1 MATAVLKSEQKSQID
16 KLWETFW
23 SNGISNPLTV
33 IEQISYLFFIKELDE
48 KHTREERKAN
58 RLNRQIEN
66 PVFDETPKQQ
76 NMRWSKF
83 KNFAPSE
90 MFKIVQEDVFPFIK
104 NMGGENFAKY
114 MKDAV
119 FMIPSPALLATTV
132 DMIDKLEMQD
142 LDTKG
147 DLYEY
152 LLSKIAQAGV
162 NGQFRTPRH
171 IGKMMVELADIQ
183 PNDIVCDPSCGT
195 AGFLICAIMYLK
207 EKYPEMFM
215 DTAKLQHFNNDM
227 FYGFDFD
234 YSMLRRASMNM
245 MSHGHQNPNI
255 EYQDSLSED
264 ASNLKEFC
272 TCVIANPPF
281 KGSLNKDT
289 IAKNLTSVVTTTK
302 TELLFLALMIRIL
315 KTGGRA
321 CVIVPDGVL
330 FGTSNAHTTIR
341 KKLIDEQKLVAIIS
355 MPSGVFKPYAGV
367 STAVLIFT
375 KTNSGS
381 TDKVWFYDMLHDGF
395 TLNDNRTPIEENDI
409 PDIIAS
415 YKNRHNEDNTDRKAK
430 HFFVDADEIR
440 QNGYDLSIN
449 KYKEVE
455 YEEVVYDSPKNILSD
470 IKALEDEVQQGLKE
484 LEGMI

>member
-1 MATAVLKSEQKSQID
+1 MATILEQKSQID

-33 IEQISYLFFIKELDE
+33 IEQISYLFFIKELDDKQILAE
-48 KHTREERKAN
+48 KKAL
-58 RLNRQIEN
+58 RTGKPIEN
-66 PVFDETPKQQ
+66 PIFDETPKQQ

-83 KNFAPSE
+83 KDFAPNE
-90 MFKIVQEDVFPFIK
+90 MYKIVQEDVFPFIK

-119 FMIPSPALLATTV
+119 FMIPSPALLASAV
-132 DMIDKLEMQD
+132 DMISKLEMQD

-152 LLSKIAQAGV
+152 LLSKIAQAGI

-171 IGKMMVELADIQ
+171 IGKMMVELADIK
-183 PNDIVCDPSCGT
+183 PDDIVCDPSCGT

-207 EKYPEMFM
+207 DKYPDMFM
-215 DTAKLQHFNNDM
+215 NEQLKKHFNNEM

-234 YSMLRRASMNM
+234 FSMLRIASMNM
-245 MSHGHQNPNI
+245 MSHGLQNPHI

-264 ASNLKEFC
+264 ASNLKDFC

-281 KGSLNKDT
+281 KGSVNEDT
-289 IAKNLTSVVTTTK
+289 IAKNIISEVNTKK
-302 TELLFLALMIRIL
+302 TELLFLALMIRLL

-330 FGTSNAHTTIR
+330 FGTSNAHLSIR
-341 KKLIDEQKLVAIIS
+341 KKLIDEQQLQAVIS

-375 KTNSGS
+375 KTNSGG
-381 TDKVWFYDMLHDGF
+381 TDKVWFYDMQNDGF

-409 PDIIAS
+409 PDIIKN
-415 YKNRHNEDNTDRKAK
+415 YKNRFNEDNTDKKAK
-430 HFFVDADEIR
+430 HFFVDVDEIR
-440 QNGYDLSIN
+440 KNNYDLSIN

-455 YEEVVYDSPKNILSD
+455 YEQIQYDSPKTILAE
-470 IKALEDEVQQGLKE
+470 IQTLETEVQQGLVE
-484 LEGMI
+484 LEAML

>member
-1 MATAVLKSEQKSQID
+1 MATILEQKSQID

-33 IEQISYLFFIKELDE
+33 IEQISYLFFIKELDDKQILAE
-48 KHTREERKAN
+48 KKAL
-58 RLNRQIEN
+58 RTGKPIEN
-66 PVFDETPKQQ
+66 PIFDETPKQQ

-83 KNFAPSE
+83 KDFAPNE
-90 MFKIVQEDVFPFIK
+90 MYKIVQEDVFPFIK

-119 FMIPSPALLATTV
+119 FMIPSPALLASAV
-132 DMIDKLEMQD
+132 DMISKLEMQD

-152 LLSKIAQAGV
+152 LLSKIAQAGI

-171 IGKMMVELADIQ
+171 IGKMMVELSDIK
-183 PNDIVCDPSCGT
+183 PDDIVCDPSCGT

-207 EKYPEMFM
+207 DKYPDMFM
-215 DTAKLQHFNNDM
+215 NEQLKKHFNNEM

-234 YSMLRRASMNM
+234 FSMLRIASMNM
-245 MSHGHQNPNI
+245 MSHGLQNPHI

-264 ASNLKEFC
+264 ASNLKDFC

-281 KGSLNKDT
+281 KGSVNEDT
-289 IAKNLTSVVTTTK
+289 IAKNIISEVNTKK
-302 TELLFLALMIRIL
+302 TELLFLALMIRLL

-330 FGTSNAHTTIR
+330 FGTSNAHLSIR
-341 KKLIDEQKLVAIIS
+341 KKLIDEQQLQAVIS

-375 KTNSGS
+375 KTNSGG
-381 TDKVWFYDMLHDGF
+381 TDKVWFYDMQNDGF
-395 TLNDNRTPIEENDI
+395 TLNDNRTPIEDNDI
-409 PDIIAS
+409 PDIIKT
-415 YKNRHNEDNTDRKAK
+415 YKNRFNEDNTDKKAK
-430 HFFVDADEIR
+430 HFFVDVDEIR
-440 QNGYDLSIN
+440 KNNYDLSIN

-455 YEEVVYDSPKNILSD
+455 YEQVQYDSPKTILAE
-470 IKALEDEVQQGLKE
+470 IQTLETEVQQGLVE
-484 LEGMI
+484 LEAML

>member
-1 MATAVLKSEQKSQID
+1 MATILEQKSQID

-23 SNGISNPLTV
+23 SNGIADPMTV
-33 IEQISYLFFIKELDE
+33 IMQISYLLFIKELDE
-48 KHTREERKAN
+48 KHTLEERKAT
-58 RLNRQIEN
+58 RLGRPIEN
-66 PVFDETPKQQ
+66 PIFDSTPRQQ

-83 KNFAPSE
+83 KDFAPSE
-90 MFKIVQEDVFPFIK
+90 MFKVVQEDVFPFIK

-119 FMIPSPALLATTV
+119 FMIPSASLLATAV

-152 LLSKIAQAGV
+152 LLSKIAQAGI

-183 PNDIVCDPSCGT
+183 PNDIVCDPACGT

-207 EKYPEMFM
+207 EKHAGMFM
-215 DTAKLQHFNNDM
+215 DAQKLKHVNENM
-227 FYGFDFD
+227 LYGCDFD
-234 YSMLRRASMNM
+234 YSMLRIGSMNM
-245 MSHGHQNPNI
+245 MTHGHQNPNI
-255 EYQDSLSED
+255 NYQDSLSED
-264 ASNLKEFC
+264 AAELKDFC

-289 IAKNLTSVVTTTK
+289 IAKNLASEVSTTK

-330 FGTSNAHTTIR
+330 FGTSKAHKDIR
-341 KKLIDEQKLVAIIS
+341 KKLIDEQKLEAVIS

-375 KTNSGS
+375 KTNSGGC
-381 TDKVWFYDMLHDGF
+381 DKVWFYDMQNDGF

-415 YKNRHNEDNTDRKAK
+415 FKSRFEEDNSDKKAK

-440 QNGYDLSIN
+440 KNDYDLSIN
-449 KYKEVE
+449 KYKEIE
-455 YEEVVYDSPKNILSD
+455 YEEIQYEAPSKILAD
-470 IKALEDEVQQGLKE
+470 IQQLEAEIQEGLKE
-484 LEGMI
+484 LEGLI

>member
-1 MATAVLKSEQKSQID
+1 MATILEQKAQID

-48 KHTREERKAN
+48 KHTLEERKAL
-58 RLNRQIEN
+58 RLNRAIQN
-66 PVFDETPKQQ
+66 PVFDETEKQQ
-76 NMRWSKF
+76 KMRWSKF
-83 KNFAPSE
+83 KYFAPSE
-90 MFKIVQEDVFPFIK
+90 MFEVVQKDVFPFIK
-104 NMGGENFAKY
+104 TMGGENFAKY
-114 MKDAV
+114 MKDAIL
-119 FMIPSPALLATTV
+119 MIQSPALLASAV

-207 EKYPEMFM
+207 EHYRDMFY
-215 DTAKLQHFNNDM
+215 DTQKLEHFNNTM
-227 FYGFDFD
+227 FYGYDFDF
-234 YSMLRRASMNM
+234 SMLRIASMNM
-245 MSHGHQNPNI
+245 MTHGHQNPNI
-255 EYQDSLSED
+255 DYQDSLSED
-264 ASNLKEFC
+264 AAELKDKF

-289 IAKNLTSVVTTTK
+289 IAKNLTSDVSTTK
-302 TELLFLALMIRIL
+302 TELLFLALMVRIL
-315 KTGGRA
+315 KAGGRA

-330 FGTSNAHTTIR
+330 FGTSNAHKDVR
-341 KKLIDEQKLVAIIS
+341 KLLIDKQKLEAVIS

-375 KTNSGS
+375 KTNMGG
-381 TDKVWFYDMLHDGF
+381 TDKVWFYDMQNDGF

-409 PDIIAS
+409 PDIIKS
-415 YKNRHNEDNTDRKAK
+415 YQNRYNEDNTDKKAK
-430 HFFVDADEIR
+430 HFFVDVDEIR
-440 QNGYDLSIN
+440 NNGYDLSIN

-455 YEEVVYDSPKNILSD
+455 YEEIQYEEPSKILAD
-470 IKALEDEVQQGLKE
+470 IKQLESEIQTSLDE
-484 LEGMI
+484 LEEMI

>member
-1 MATAVLKSEQKSQID
+1 MATILEQKSQID

-58 RLNRQIEN
+58 RLNRPIEN

-83 KNFAPSE
+83 KDFAPSE
-90 MFKIVQEDVFPFIK
+90 MYKIVQEDVFPFIK

-119 FMIPSPALLATTV
+119 FMIPSPALLATAV

-234 YSMLRRASMNM
+234 YSMLRIASMNM

-255 EYQDSLSED
+255 GYQDSLSED

-289 IAKNLTSVVTTTK
+289 IAKNLASEVSTTK

-341 KKLIDEQKLVAIIS
+341 KKLIDNQKLEAVIS

-367 STAVLIFT
+367 STAILIFT
-375 KTNSGS
+375 KTNSGG
-381 TDKVWFYDMLHDGF
+381 TDKVWFYDMQNDGF

-430 HFFVDADEIR
+430 HFFVEADEIR

-455 YEEVVYDSPKNILSD
+455 YEEVQYDAPSKILAD
-470 IKALEDEVQQGLKE
+470 IKALESEVQTSLNE

>member
-1 MATAVLKSEQKSQID
+1 MATILEQKSQID

-48 KHTREERKAN
+48 KYTREERKAN
-58 RLNRQIEN
+58 RLNRPIEN

-83 KNFAPSE
+83 KDFAPSE
-90 MFKIVQEDVFPFIK
+90 MYKVVQEDVFPFIK

-119 FMIPSPALLATTV
+119 FMIPSPALLATAV

-215 DTAKLQHFNNDM
+215 NTTKLQHFNNDM

-234 YSMLRRASMNM
+234 YSMLRIASMNM

-255 EYQDSLSED
+255 DYQDSLSED
-264 ASNLKEFC
+264 ASGLKEFC

-289 IAKNLTSVVTTTK
+289 IAKNLASEVSTTK
-302 TELLFLALMIRIL
+302 TKLLFLALMIRIL

-330 FGTSNAHTTIR
+330 FGTSNAHTSIR
-341 KKLIDEQKLVAIIS
+341 KKLIDNQKLEAVIS

-367 STAVLIFT
+367 STAILIFT
-375 KTNSGS
+375 KTNSGG
-381 TDKVWFYDMLHDGF
+381 TDKVWFYDMQNDGF

-430 HFFVDADEIR
+430 HFFVEADEIR

-455 YEEVVYDSPKNILSD
+455 LEEVQYEAPSKILAD
-470 IKALEDEVQQGLKE
+470 IKTLEDEVQQGLKE

>member
-1 MATAVLKSEQKSQID
+1 MATILEQKAQID

-58 RLNRQIEN
+58 RLNRPIEN

-83 KNFAPSE
+83 KDFAPSE
-90 MFKIVQEDVFPFIK
+90 MYKVVQEDVFPFIK

-119 FMIPSPALLATTV
+119 FMIPSPALLATAV

-234 YSMLRRASMNM
+234 YSMLRIASMNM

-264 ASNLKEFC
+264 ASGLKEFC

-289 IAKNLTSVVTTTK
+289 IAKNLASEVSTTK

-330 FGTSNAHTTIR
+330 FGTSNAHKSIR
-341 KKLIDEQKLVAIIS
+341 KKLIDNQKLEAVIS

-367 STAVLIFT
+367 STAILIFT
-375 KTNSGS
+375 KTNSGG
-381 TDKVWFYDMLHDGF
+381 TDKVWFYDMQNDGF

-409 PDIIAS
+409 PDIIKS
-415 YKNRHNEDNTDRKAK
+415 FKNRHNEDNTDRKAK
-430 HFFVDADEIR
+430 HFFVEADEIR

-455 YEEVVYDSPKNILSD
+455 YEEVQYEAPSKILAD
-470 IKALEDEVQQGLKE
+470 IKALESEVQTSLNE
-484 LEGMI
+484 LEGML

>member
-1 MATAVLKSEQKSQID
+1 MATILEQKSQID

-58 RLNRQIEN
+58 RLNRPIEN

-83 KNFAPSE
+83 KDFAPSE
-90 MFKIVQEDVFPFIK
+90 MYKVVQEDVFPFIK

-119 FMIPSPALLATTV
+119 FMIPSPALLATAV

-215 DTAKLQHFNNDM
+215 DTSKLQHFNNDM

-234 YSMLRRASMNM
+234 YSMLRIASMNM

-255 EYQDSLSED
+255 DYQDSLSED
-264 ASNLKEFC
+264 ASGLKEFC

-289 IAKNLTSVVTTTK
+289 IAKNLASEVSTTK

-341 KKLIDEQKLVAIIS
+341 QKLIDNQKLEAVIS

-367 STAVLIFT
+367 STAILIFT
-375 KTNSGS
+375 KTNSGG
-381 TDKVWFYDMLHDGF
+381 TDKVWFYDMQNDGF

-415 YKNRHNEDNTDRKAK
+415 FKNRHNEDNTDRKAK
-430 HFFVDADEIR
+430 HFFVDADDIR

-455 YEEVVYDSPKNILSD
+455 YEEVQYEAPSKILAD
-470 IKALEDEVQQGLKE
+470 IKALESEVQTSLEE
-484 LEGMI
+484 LEGML

>member
-1 MATAVLKSEQKSQID
+1 MATILEQKSQID

-58 RLNRQIEN
+58 RLNRPIEN

-83 KNFAPSE
+83 KDFAPSE
-90 MFKIVQEDVFPFIK
+90 IYKVVQEDVFPFIK

-119 FMIPSPALLATTV
+119 FMIPSPALLATAV

-215 DTAKLQHFNNDM
+215 NTAKLQHFNNDM

-234 YSMLRRASMNM
+234 YSMLRIASMNM

-255 EYQDSLSED
+255 DYQDSLSED
-264 ASNLKEFC
+264 ASGLKEFC

-289 IAKNLTSVVTTTK
+289 IAKNLASEVSTTK

-341 KKLIDEQKLVAIIS
+341 QKLIDNQKLEAVIS

-367 STAVLIFT
+367 STAILIFT
-375 KTNSGS
+375 KTNSGG
-381 TDKVWFYDMLHDGF
+381 TDKVWFYDMQNDGF

-415 YKNRHNEDNTDRKAK
+415 FKNRHNEDNTDRKAK
-430 HFFVDADEIR
+430 HFFVDADDIR

-455 YEEVVYDSPKNILSD
+455 YEEVQYEAPSKILAD
-470 IKALEDEVQQGLKE
+470 IKALESEVQTSLEE
-484 LEGMI
+484 LEGML

>member
-1 MATAVLKSEQKSQID
+1 MATILEQKAQID

-58 RLNRQIEN
+58 RLNRPIEN

-83 KNFAPSE
+83 KDFAPSE
-90 MFKIVQEDVFPFIK
+90 MYKVVQEDVFPFIK

-119 FMIPSPALLATTV
+119 FMIPSPALLATAV

-215 DTAKLQHFNNDM
+215 NTAKLQHFNNDM

-234 YSMLRRASMNM
+234 YSMLRIASMNM

-255 EYQDSLSED
+255 DYQDSLSED
-264 ASNLKEFC
+264 ASGLKEFC

-289 IAKNLTSVVTTTK
+289 IAKNLASEVSTTK

-341 KKLIDEQKLVAIIS
+341 QKLIDNQKLEAVIS

-367 STAVLIFT
+367 STAILIFT
-375 KTNSGS
+375 KTNSGG
-381 TDKVWFYDMLHDGF
+381 TDKVWFYDMQNDGF

-415 YKNRHNEDNTDRKAK
+415 FKNRHNEDNTDRKAK
-430 HFFVDADEIR
+430 HFFVDADDIR

-455 YEEVVYDSPKNILSD
+455 YEEVQYEVPSKILAD
-470 IKALEDEVQQGLKE
+470 IKTLESEVQTSLEE
-484 LEGMI
+484 LEGML

>member
-1 MATAVLKSEQKSQID
+1 MATILEQKSQID

-58 RLNRQIEN
+58 RLNRPIEN

-83 KNFAPSE
+83 KDFAPSE
-90 MFKIVQEDVFPFIK
+90 MYKVVQEDIFPFIK

-119 FMIPSPALLATTV
+119 FMIPSPALLATAI

-234 YSMLRRASMNM
+234 YSMLRIASMNM

-255 EYQDSLSED
+255 GYQDSLSED

-289 IAKNLTSVVTTTK
+289 IAKNLASEVSTTK

-341 KKLIDEQKLVAIIS
+341 QKLIDNQKLEAVIS

-367 STAVLIFT
+367 STAILIFT
-375 KTNSGS
+375 KTNSGG
-381 TDKVWFYDMLHDGF
+381 TDKVWFYDMQNDGF

-415 YKNRHNEDNTDRKAK
+415 YKNRHNEDNADRKAK

-440 QNGYDLSIN
+440 NNGYDLSIN

-455 YEEVVYDSPKNILSD
+455 YEEIQYEAPSKILAD
-470 IKALEDEVQQGLKE
+470 IKQLEAEIQTSLDE
-484 LEGMI
+484 LEEMI

>member
-1 MATAVLKSEQKSQID
+1 MATILEQKAQID

-58 RLNRQIEN
+58 RLNRPIEN

-83 KNFAPSE
+83 KDFAPSE
-90 MFKIVQEDVFPFIK
+90 MYKVVQEDIFPFIK

-119 FMIPSPALLATTV
+119 FMIPSPALLATAV

-234 YSMLRRASMNM
+234 YSMLRIASMNM

-255 EYQDSLSED
+255 DYQDSLSED
-264 ASNLKEFC
+264 ASGLKEFC

-289 IAKNLTSVVTTTK
+289 IAKNLASEVSTTK

-341 KKLIDEQKLVAIIS
+341 KKLIDNQKLEAVIS

-367 STAVLIFT
+367 STAILIFT
-375 KTNSGS
+375 KTNSGG
-381 TDKVWFYDMLHDGF
+381 TDKVWFYDMQNDGF

-430 HFFVDADEIR
+430 HFFVDVDEIKA
-440 QNGYDLSIN
+440 NGYDLSIN
-449 KYKEVE
+449 KYKVIE
-455 YEEVVYDSPKNILSD
+455 YEEIQYEEPSKILAD
-470 IKALEDEVQQGLKE
+470 IKQLEAEVQTSLDE
-484 LEGMI
+484 LEEMI

>member
-1 MATAVLKSEQKSQID
+1 MATILEQKAQID

-58 RLNRQIEN
+58 RLNRPIEN

-83 KNFAPSE
+83 KDFAPSE
-90 MFKIVQEDVFPFIK
+90 MYKVVQEDVFPFIK

-119 FMIPSPALLATTV
+119 FMIPSPALLATAV

-142 LDTKG
+142 WDTKG

-215 DTAKLQHFNNDM
+215 NTAKLQHFNNDM

-234 YSMLRRASMNM
+234 YSMLRIASMNM

-255 EYQDSLSED
+255 DYQDSLSED
-264 ASNLKEFC
+264 ASGLKEFC

-289 IAKNLTSVVTTTK
+289 IAKNLASEVSTTK

-330 FGTSNAHTTIR
+330 FGTSNAHTSIR
-341 KKLIDEQKLVAIIS
+341 KKLIDNQKLEAVIS

-367 STAVLIFT
+367 STAILIFT
-375 KTNSGS
+375 KTNSGG
-381 TDKVWFYDMLHDGF
+381 TDKVWFYDMQNDGF
-395 TLNDNRTPIEENDI
+395 TLNDNRTPIEANDI

-430 HFFVDADEIR
+430 HFFVEADEIR

-455 YEEVVYDSPKNILSD
+455 YEEVQYEAPSKIFAD
-470 IKALEDEVQQGLKE
+470 IKTLEDEFQQGLKE

>member
-1 MATAVLKSEQKSQID
+1 MATILEQKSQID

-58 RLNRQIEN
+58 RLNRPIEK

-83 KNFAPSE
+83 KDFAPSE
-90 MFKIVQEDVFPFIK
+90 MYKVVQEDVFPFIK

-119 FMIPSPALLATTV
+119 FMIPSPALLATAV

-234 YSMLRRASMNM
+234 YSMLRIASMNM

-255 EYQDSLSED
+255 DYQDSLSED
-264 ASNLKEFC
+264 ASGLKEFC

-289 IAKNLTSVVTTTK
+289 IAKNLASEVSTTK

-330 FGTSNAHTTIR
+330 FGTSNAHTSIR
-341 KKLIDEQKLVAIIS
+341 KKLIDNQKLEAVIS

-367 STAVLIFT
+367 STAILIFT
-375 KTNSGS
+375 KTNSGG
-381 TDKVWFYDMLHDGF
+381 TDKVWFYDMQNDGF

-430 HFFVDADEIR
+430 HFFVEADEIR

-455 YEEVVYDSPKNILSD
+455 LEEVQYEAPSKILAD
-470 IKALEDEVQQGLKE
+470 IKTLEDEVQQGLKE

>member
-1 MATAVLKSEQKSQID
+1 MATILEQKSQID

-33 IEQISYLFFIKELDE
+33 IEQISYMFFIKELDE
-48 KHTREERKAN
+48 QHTREEKKAN
-58 RLNRQIEN
+58 RLNRPIAN

-83 KNFAPSE
+83 KHFAPSE

-119 FMIPSPALLATTV
+119 FMIPSPALLATAV

-183 PNDIVCDPSCGT
+183 PNDIICDPSCGT
-195 AGFLICAIMYLK
+195 AGFLICAILYLK

-234 YSMLRRASMNM
+234 YSMLRIASMNM

-255 EYQDSLSED
+255 NYQDSLSED
-264 ASNLKEFC
+264 ASDLKEFC

-281 KGSLNKDT
+281 KGSVNEES
-289 IAKNLTSVVTTTK
+289 IAKNIISEVNTKK

-330 FGTSNAHTTIR
+330 FGTSNAHTAIR
-341 KKLIDEQKLVAIIS
+341 KKLIDKQKLEAVIS

-375 KTNSGS
+375 KTNSGG
-381 TDKVWFYDMLHDGF
+381 TDKVWFYDMQNDGF

-430 HFFVDADEIR
+430 HFFVEADEIR
-440 QNGYDLSIN
+440 KNGYDLSIN

-455 YEEVVYDSPKNILSD
+455 YEEVHYEDPKTIIAD
-470 IKALEDEVQQGLKE
+470 IQRLETEIQQGLKE
-484 LEGMI
+484 LAGML

>member
-1 MATAVLKSEQKSQID
+1 MATILEQKAQID

-58 RLNRQIEN
+58 RLSRPIEN
-66 PVFDETPKQQ
+66 LVFDKTPKQQ

-83 KNFAPSE
+83 KDFAPSE
-90 MFKIVQEDVFPFIK
+90 MYRVVQEDVFPFIK

-119 FMIPSPALLATTV
+119 FMIPSPALLATAV

-183 PNDIVCDPSCGT
+183 PSDIVCDPSCGT

-234 YSMLRRASMNM
+234 YSMRRIASMNM

-255 EYQDSLSED
+255 DYQDSLSED
-264 ASNLKEFC
+264 ASGLKEFC

-289 IAKNLTSVVTTTK
+289 IAKNLASEVSTTK

-341 KKLIDEQKLVAIIS
+341 KKLIDNQKLEAVIS

-367 STAVLIFT
+367 STAILIFT
-375 KTNSGS
+375 KTNSGG

-430 HFFVDADEIR
+430 HFFVEADEIR

-455 YEEVVYDSPKNILSD
+455 YEEVQYEAPSKILSD
-470 IKALEDEVQQGLKE
+470 IKTLEDEVQQGLKE

>member
-1 MATAVLKSEQKSQID
+1 MATILEQKSQID

-33 IEQISYLFFIKELDE
+33 IEQISYLFFIIELDE

-58 RLNRQIEN
+58 RLNRPIEN
-66 PVFDETPKQQ
+66 PVFDQTPKQQ

-83 KNFAPSE
+83 KDFAPSE
-90 MFKIVQEDVFPFIK
+90 MFSIVQEDVFPFIK
-104 NMGGENFAKY
+104 KMGGENFAKY

-119 FMIPSPALLATTV
+119 FMIPSPALLATAV
-132 DMIDKLEMQD
+132 DMVDKLETQD

-183 PNDIVCDPSCGT
+183 PDDIICDPSCGT

-207 EKYPEMFM
+207 EKYPQMFM

-234 YSMLRRASMNM
+234 YSMLRIASMNM

-264 ASNLKEFC
+264 ASKLKEFC

-289 IAKNLTSVVTTTK
+289 IAKNLVSEVSTTK

-330 FGTSNAHTTIR
+330 FGTSKAHTTIR
-341 KKLIDEQKLVAIIS
+341 KKLIDDQKLEAVIS

-367 STAVLIFT
+367 STAILIFT
-375 KTNSGS
+375 KTNSGG
-381 TDKVWFYDMLHDGF
+381 TDKVWFYDMQNDGF

-409 PDIIAS
+409 PDIIKS
-415 YKNRHNEDNTDRKAK
+415 YKNRFNDDNTDKKAK
-430 HFFVDADEIR
+430 YFFVDVDEIR
-440 QNGYDLSIN
+440 KNNYDLSIN

-455 YEEVVYDSPKNILSD
+455 YEQVQYDSPKTILAQ
-470 IKALEDEVQQGLKE
+470 IKTLETEVQQGLAE
-484 LEGMI
+484 LEAML

>member
-1 MATAVLKSEQKSQID
+1 MATILEQKSQID

-58 RLNRQIEN
+58 RLNRPIEN

-83 KNFAPSE
+83 KDFAPSE
-90 MFKIVQEDVFPFIK
+90 MYKVVQEDVFPFIK

-119 FMIPSPALLATTV
+119 FMIPSPALLATAV

-215 DTAKLQHFNNDM
+215 NTAKLQHFNNDM

-234 YSMLRRASMNM
+234 YSMLRIASMNM

-255 EYQDSLSED
+255 DYQDSLSED
-264 ASNLKEFC
+264 ASGLKEFC

-289 IAKNLTSVVTTTK
+289 IAKNLASEVSTTK

-341 KKLIDEQKLVAIIS
+341 KKLIDNQKLEAVIS

-367 STAVLIFT
+367 STAILIFT
-375 KTNSGS
+375 KTNSGG
-381 TDKVWFYDMLHDGF
+381 TDKVWFYDMQNDGF

-409 PDIIAS
+409 PDIIKS
-415 YKNRHNEDNTDRKAK
+415 FKNRYNEDNTDKKAK
-430 HFFVDADEIR
+430 HFFVDIDEIR
-440 QNGYDLSIN
+440 NNGYDLSIN
-449 KYKEVE
+449 KYKEIE
-455 YEEVVYDSPKNILSD
+455 YEEVQYEAPSKILAD
-470 IKALEDEVQQGLKE
+470 IKALESEVQTSLEE
-484 LEGMI
+484 LEGML

>member
-1 MATAVLKSEQKSQID
+1 MATILEQKSQID

-58 RLNRQIEN
+58 RLNRPIEN

-83 KNFAPSE
+83 KDFAPSE
-90 MFKIVQEDVFPFIK
+90 MYKVVQEDVFPFIK

-119 FMIPSPALLATTV
+119 FMIPSPALLATAV

-234 YSMLRRASMNM
+234 YSMLRIASMNM

-255 EYQDSLSED
+255 DYQDSLSED

-289 IAKNLTSVVTTTK
+289 IAKNLASEVSTTK

-341 KKLIDEQKLVAIIS
+341 KKLIDNQKLEAVIS

-367 STAVLIFT
+367 STAILIFT
-375 KTNSGS
+375 KTNSGG
-381 TDKVWFYDMLHDGF
+381 TDKVWFYDMQNDGF

-430 HFFVDADEIR
+430 HFFVDADDIR

-455 YEEVVYDSPKNILSD
+455 YEEVQYEAPSKILAD
-470 IKALEDEVQQGLKE
+470 IKALESEVQTSLEE

>member
-1 MATAVLKSEQKSQID
+1 MATILEQKSQID

-33 IEQISYLFFIKELDE
+33 IEQISYLFFIKELDDKQILAE
-48 KHTREERKAN
+48 KKAS
-58 RLNRQIEN
+58 RTGKPIEN
-66 PVFDETPKQQ
+66 PIFDETPKQQ

-83 KNFAPSE
+83 KDFAPNE
-90 MFKIVQEDVFPFIK
+90 MYKIVQEDVFPFIK

-119 FMIPSPALLATTV
+119 FMIPSPALLASAV
-132 DMIDKLEMQD
+132 DMISKLEMQD

-152 LLSKIAQAGV
+152 LLSKIAQAGI

-171 IGKMMVELADIQ
+171 IGKMMVELADIK
-183 PNDIVCDPSCGT
+183 PDDIVCDPSCGT

-207 EKYPEMFM
+207 DKYPDMFM
-215 DTAKLQHFNNDM
+215 NEQLKKHFNNEM

-234 YSMLRRASMNM
+234 FSMLRIASMNM
-245 MSHGHQNPNI
+245 MSHGLQNPHI

-264 ASNLKEFC
+264 ASNLKDFC

-281 KGSLNKDT
+281 KGSVNEDT
-289 IAKNLTSVVTTTK
+289 IAKNIISEVNTKK
-302 TELLFLALMIRIL
+302 TELLFLALMIRLL

-330 FGTSNAHTTIR
+330 FGTSNAHLSIR
-341 KKLIDEQKLVAIIS
+341 KKLIDEQQLQAVIS

-375 KTNSGS
+375 KTNSGG
-381 TDKVWFYDMLHDGF
+381 TDKVWFYDMQNDGF
-395 TLNDNRTPIEENDI
+395 TLNDNRTPIEDNDI
-409 PDIIAS
+409 PDIIKT
-415 YKNRHNEDNTDRKAK
+415 YKNRFNEDNTDKKAK
-430 HFFVDADEIR
+430 HFFVDVDKIR
-440 QNGYDLSIN
+440 KNNYDLSIN

-455 YEEVVYDSPKNILSD
+455 YEQVQYDSPKTILSE
-470 IKALEDEVQQGLKE
+470 IQTLETEVQQGLKE
-484 LEGMI
+484 IERLI

>member
-1 MATAVLKSEQKSQID
+1 MATILEQKSQID
-16 KLWETFW
+16 KLWESFW

-58 RLNRQIEN
+58 RLNRPIEN

-83 KNFAPSE
+83 KDFAPSE
-90 MFKIVQEDVFPFIK
+90 MYKVVQEDVFPFIK

-119 FMIPSPALLATTV
+119 FMIPSPALLATAV

-234 YSMLRRASMNM
+234 YSMLRIASMNM

-255 EYQDSLSED
+255 DYQDSLSED
-264 ASNLKEFC
+264 ASGLKEFC

-289 IAKNLTSVVTTTK
+289 IAKNLASEVSTTK

-341 KKLIDEQKLVAIIS
+341 QKLIDNQKLEAVIS

-367 STAVLIFT
+367 STAILIFT
-375 KTNSGS
+375 KTNSGG
-381 TDKVWFYDMLHDGF
+381 TDKVWFYDMQNDGF

-415 YKNRHNEDNTDRKAK
+415 FKNRHNEDNTDRKAK
-430 HFFVDADEIR
+430 HFFVDADDIR

-455 YEEVVYDSPKNILSD
+455 YEEVQYEAPSKILAD
-470 IKALEDEVQQGLKE
+470 IKALESEVQTSLEE
-484 LEGMI
+484 LEGML

>member
-1 MATAVLKSEQKSQID
+1 MATILEQKAQID

-58 RLNRQIEN
+58 RLNRPIEN

-76 NMRWSKF
+76 NIRWSKF
-83 KNFAPSE
+83 KDFAPSE
-90 MFKIVQEDVFPFIK
+90 MYKVVQEDVFPFIK

-119 FMIPSPALLATTV
+119 FMIPSPALLATAV

-171 IGKMMVELADIQ
+171 IGKMMVELSDIQ

-234 YSMLRRASMNM
+234 YSMLRIASMNM

-289 IAKNLTSVVTTTK
+289 IAKNLASEVSTTK

-341 KKLIDEQKLVAIIS
+341 KKLIDNQKLEAVIS

-367 STAVLIFT
+367 STAILIFT
-375 KTNSGS
+375 KTNSGG
-381 TDKVWFYDMLHDGF
+381 TDKVWFYDMQNDGF

-415 YKNRHNEDNTDRKAK
+415 FKNRHNEDNTDRKAK
-430 HFFVDADEIR
+430 HFFVDADDIR

-455 YEEVVYDSPKNILSD
+455 YEEVQYEAPSKILAD
-470 IKALEDEVQQGLKE
+470 IKALESEVQTSLEE
-484 LEGMI
+484 LEGML

>member
-1 MATAVLKSEQKSQID
+1 MATILEQKSQID

-58 RLNRQIEN
+58 RLNRPIEN

-83 KNFAPSE
+83 KDFAPSE
-90 MFKIVQEDVFPFIK
+90 MYKVVQEDVFPFIK

-119 FMIPSPALLATTV
+119 FMIPSPALLATAV

-171 IGKMMVELADIQ
+171 IGKMMVELTDIQ

-215 DTAKLQHFNNDM
+215 NTAKLQHFNNDM

-234 YSMLRRASMNM
+234 YSMLRIASMNM

-255 EYQDSLSED
+255 DYQDSLSED
-264 ASNLKEFC
+264 ASGLKEFC

-289 IAKNLTSVVTTTK
+289 IAKNLASEVSTTK

-330 FGTSNAHTTIR
+330 FGTSNSHTTIR
-341 KKLIDEQKLVAIIS
+341 KKLIDNQKLEAVIS

-367 STAVLIFT
+367 STAILIFT
-375 KTNSGS
+375 KTNSGG

-440 QNGYDLSIN
+440 NNGYDLSIN

-455 YEEVVYDSPKNILSD
+455 YEEVQYEAPSKILAD
-470 IKALEDEVQQGLKE
+470 IKALESEVQTSLNE
-484 LEGMI
+484 LEGML

>member
-1 MATAVLKSEQKSQID
+1 MATILEQKSQID

-33 IEQISYLFFIKELDE
+33 IEQISYLFFIKELDDKQILAE
-48 KHTREERKAN
+48 KKAL
-58 RLNRQIEN
+58 RTGKPIEN
-66 PVFDETPKQQ
+66 PIFDETPKQQ

-83 KNFAPSE
+83 KDFAPNE
-90 MFKIVQEDVFPFIK
+90 MYKIVQEDVFPFIK

-119 FMIPSPALLATTV
+119 FMIPSPALLASAV
-132 DMIDKLEMQD
+132 DMISKLEMQD

-152 LLSKIAQAGV
+152 LLSKIAQAGI

-171 IGKMMVELADIQ
+171 IGKMMVELADIK
-183 PNDIVCDPSCGT
+183 PDDIVCDPSCGT

-207 EKYPEMFM
+207 DKYPDMFM
-215 DTAKLQHFNNDM
+215 NEQLKKHFNNEM

-234 YSMLRRASMNM
+234 FSMLRIASMNM
-245 MSHGHQNPNI
+245 MSHGLQNPHI

-264 ASNLKEFC
+264 ASNLKDFC

-281 KGSLNKDT
+281 KGSVNEDT
-289 IAKNLTSVVTTTK
+289 IAKNIISEVNTKK
-302 TELLFLALMIRIL
+302 TELLFLALMIRLL

-330 FGTSNAHTTIR
+330 FGTSNAHLSIR
-341 KKLIDEQKLVAIIS
+341 KKLIDEQQLQAVIS

-375 KTNSGS
+375 KTNSGG
-381 TDKVWFYDMLHDGF
+381 TDKVWFYDMQNDGF
-395 TLNDNRTPIEENDI
+395 TLNDNRTPIEDNDI
-409 PDIIAS
+409 PDIIKT
-415 YKNRHNEDNTDRKAK
+415 YKNRFNEDNTDKKAK
-430 HFFVDADEIR
+430 HFFVDVDKIR
-440 QNGYDLSIN
+440 KNNYDLSIN

-455 YEEVVYDSPKNILSD
+455 YEQVQYDSPKTILSE
-470 IKALEDEVQQGLKE
+470 IQTLETEVQQGLKE
-484 LEGMI
+484 IERLI

>member
-1 MATAVLKSEQKSQID
+1 MATILEQKSQID

-58 RLNRQIEN
+58 RLNRPIEN

-83 KNFAPSE
+83 KDFAPSE
-90 MFKIVQEDVFPFIK
+90 MYKIVQEDIFPFIK

-119 FMIPSPALLATTV
+119 FMIPSPALLATAV

-234 YSMLRRASMNM
+234 YSMLRIASMNM

-255 EYQDSLSED
+255 DYQDSLSED
-264 ASNLKEFC
+264 ASGLKEFC

-289 IAKNLTSVVTTTK
+289 IAKNLASEVSTTK

-341 KKLIDEQKLVAIIS
+341 QKLIDNQKLEAVIS

-367 STAVLIFT
+367 STAILIFT
-375 KTNSGS
+375 KTNSGG
-381 TDKVWFYDMLHDGF
+381 TDKVWFYDMQNDGF

-430 HFFVDADEIR
+430 HFFVEADDIR

-455 YEEVVYDSPKNILSD
+455 YEEVQYEAPQKILAD
-470 IKALEDEVQQGLKE
+470 IKALESEVQTSLEE

>member
-1 MATAVLKSEQKSQID
+1 MATILEQKSQID

-58 RLNRQIEN
+58 RLNRPIEN
-66 PVFDETPKQQ
+66 PVFDQTPKQQ

-83 KNFAPSE
+83 KDFAPSE
-90 MFKIVQEDVFPFIK
+90 MFSIVQEDVFPFIK
-104 NMGGENFAKY
+104 KMGGENFAKY

-119 FMIPSPALLATTV
+119 FMIPSPALLATAV
-132 DMIDKLEMQD
+132 DMIDKLETQD

-183 PNDIVCDPSCGT
+183 PDDIICDPSCGT

-207 EKYPEMFM
+207 EKYPQMFM

-234 YSMLRRASMNM
+234 YSMLRIASMNM

-264 ASNLKEFC
+264 ASKLKEFC

-289 IAKNLTSVVTTTK
+289 IAKNLVSEVSTTK

-330 FGTSNAHTTIR
+330 FGTSKAHTTIR
-341 KKLIDEQKLVAIIS
+341 KKLIDEQQLQAVIS

-367 STAVLIFT
+367 STAILIFT
-375 KTNSGS
+375 KTNSGG
-381 TDKVWFYDMLHDGF
+381 TDKVWFYDMQNDGF

-409 PDIIAS
+409 PDIIKT
-415 YKNRHNEDNTDRKAK
+415 YKNRFNEDNTDKKSK
-430 HFFVDADEIR
+430 HFFVDVDEIR
-440 QNGYDLSIN
+440 KNNYDLSIN

-455 YEEVVYDSPKNILSD
+455 YEQVQYDSPKTILAE
-470 IKALEDEVQQGLKE
+470 IQTLETEVQQGLAE
-484 LEGMI
+484 LEAML

>member
-1 MATAVLKSEQKSQID
+1 MATILEQKSQID

-33 IEQISYLFFIKELDE
+33 IEQISYLFFIKELDDKQILAE
-48 KHTREERKAN
+48 KKAS
-58 RLNRQIEN
+58 RTGKPIEN
-66 PVFDETPKQQ
+66 PIFDETPKQQ

-83 KNFAPSE
+83 KDFAPNE
-90 MFKIVQEDVFPFIK
+90 MYKIVQEDVFPFIK

-119 FMIPSPALLATTV
+119 FMIPSPALLASAV
-132 DMIDKLEMQD
+132 DMISKLEMQD

-171 IGKMMVELADIQ
+171 IGKMMVELADIK
-183 PNDIVCDPSCGT
+183 PDDIVCDPSCGT

-207 EKYPEMFM
+207 DKYPDMFM
-215 DTAKLQHFNNDM
+215 NEQLKKHFNNEM

-234 YSMLRRASMNM
+234 FSMLRIASMNM
-245 MSHGHQNPNI
+245 MSHGLQNPHI

-264 ASNLKEFC
+264 ASNVKDFC

-281 KGSLNKDT
+281 KGSVNEDT
-289 IAKNLTSVVTTTK
+289 IAKNIISEVNTKK
-302 TELLFLALMIRIL
+302 TELLFLALMIRLL

-330 FGTSNAHTTIR
+330 FGTSNAHLAIR
-341 KKLIDEQKLVAIIS
+341 KKLIDEQQLQAVIS

-375 KTNSGS
+375 KTNSGG
-381 TDKVWFYDMLHDGF
+381 TDKVWFYDMQNDGF
-395 TLNDNRTPIEENDI
+395 TLNDNRTPIEDNDI
-409 PDIIAS
+409 PDIIKT
-415 YKNRHNEDNTDRKAK
+415 YKNRFNEDNTDKKDK
-430 HFFVDADEIR
+430 HFFVDVDEIR
-440 QNGYDLSIN
+440 KNNYDLSIN

-455 YEEVVYDSPKNILSD
+455 YEQVQYDSPKTILAE
-470 IKALEDEVQQGLKE
+470 IQTLETEVQQGLAE
-484 LEGMI
+484 LEAML

>member
-1 MATAVLKSEQKSQID
+1 MATILEQKSQID

-58 RLNRQIEN
+58 RLNRPIEN

-83 KNFAPSE
+83 KDFAPSE
-90 MFKIVQEDVFPFIK
+90 MYKVVQEDVFPFIK

-119 FMIPSPALLATTV
+119 FMIPSPALLATAV

-215 DTAKLQHFNNDM
+215 NTAKLQHFNNDM

-234 YSMLRRASMNM
+234 YSMLRIASMNM

-255 EYQDSLSED
+255 DYQDSLSED
-264 ASNLKEFC
+264 ASGLKEFC

-289 IAKNLTSVVTTTK
+289 IAKNLASEVSTTK

-341 KKLIDEQKLVAIIS
+341 QKLIDNQKLEAVIS

-367 STAVLIFT
+367 STAILIFT
-375 KTNSGS
+375 KTNSGG
-381 TDKVWFYDMLHDGF
+381 TDKVWFYDMQNDGF

-415 YKNRHNEDNTDRKAK
+415 FKNRHNEDNTDRKAK
-430 HFFVDADEIR
+430 HFFVDADDIR

-455 YEEVVYDSPKNILSD
+455 YEEVQYEVPSKILAD
-470 IKALEDEVQQGLKE
+470 IKALESEVQTSLEE
-484 LEGMI
+484 LEGML

>member
-1 MATAVLKSEQKSQID
+1 MATILEQKAQID

-48 KHTREERKAN
+48 KHTLEERKAN
-58 RLNRQIEN
+58 RLNRPIDN

-83 KNFAPSE
+83 KDFAPNE
-90 MFKIVQEDVFPFIK
+90 MYKIVQEDVFPFIK
-104 NMGGENFAKY
+104 NMGGKNFAKY

-119 FMIPSPALLATTV
+119 FMIPSPALLATAV

-195 AGFLICAIMYLK
+195 AGFLICAILYLK
-207 EKYPEMFM
+207 EKHPEMFM
-215 DTAKLQHFNNDM
+215 DTSKLQHFNNDM

-234 YSMLRRASMNM
+234 YSMLRIASMNM

-264 ASNLKEFC
+264 ASGLKEFC

-289 IAKNLTSVVTTTK
+289 IAKNLASEVSTTK

-330 FGTSNAHTTIR
+330 FGTSNAHTSIR
-341 KKLIDEQKLVAIIS
+341 KKLIDNQKLEAVIS

-367 STAVLIFT
+367 STAILIFT
-375 KTNSGS
+375 KTNSGG
-381 TDKVWFYDMLHDGF
+381 TDKVWFYDMQNDGY

-409 PDIIAS
+409 PDIISS
-415 YKNRHNEDNTDRKAK
+415 YKNRHTEDNTDRKAK
-430 HFFVDADEIR
+430 HFFVEADEIR

-455 YEEVVYDSPKNILSD
+455 YEEVQYETPQKILAD
-470 IKALEDEVQQGLKE
+470 IKALESEVQTSLEE
-484 LEGMI
+484 LEEML

>member
-1 MATAVLKSEQKSQID
+1 MATILEQKAQID

-58 RLNRQIEN
+58 RLNRPIEN

-83 KNFAPSE
+83 KDFAPSE
-90 MFKIVQEDVFPFIK
+90 MYKVVQEDVFPFIK

-119 FMIPSPALLATTV
+119 FMIPSPALLATAV

-234 YSMLRRASMNM
+234 YSMLRIASMNM

-255 EYQDSLSED
+255 DYQDSLSED
-264 ASNLKEFC
+264 ASGLKEFC

-289 IAKNLTSVVTTTK
+289 IAKNLASEVSTTK

-330 FGTSNAHTTIR
+330 FGTSNAHKTIR
-341 KKLIDEQKLVAIIS
+341 QKLIDNQKFEAVIS

-367 STAVLIFT
+367 STAILIFT
-375 KTNSGS
+375 KTNSGG

-430 HFFVDADEIR
+430 HFFVEADEIR

-455 YEEVVYDSPKNILSD
+455 YEEVQYEAPSKILAD
-470 IKALEDEVQQGLKE
+470 IKTLEDEVQQGLKE

>member
-1 MATAVLKSEQKSQID
+1 MATILEQKSQID

-58 RLNRQIEN
+58 RLNRPIEN

-83 KNFAPSE
+83 KDFAPRE
-90 MFKIVQEDVFPFIK
+90 MYKVVQEDVFPFIK

-119 FMIPSPALLATTV
+119 FMIPSPALLATAV

-215 DTAKLQHFNNDM
+215 NTAKLQHFNNDM

-234 YSMLRRASMNM
+234 YSMLRIASMNM

-255 EYQDSLSED
+255 DYQDSLSED
-264 ASNLKEFC
+264 ASGLKEFC

-289 IAKNLTSVVTTTK
+289 IAKNLASEVSTTK

-341 KKLIDEQKLVAIIS
+341 QKLIDNQKLEAVIS

-367 STAVLIFT
+367 STAILIFT
-375 KTNSGS
+375 KTNSGG
-381 TDKVWFYDMLHDGF
+381 TDKVWFYDMQNDGF

-415 YKNRHNEDNTDRKAK
+415 FKNRHNEDNTDRKAK
-430 HFFVDADEIR
+430 HFFVDADDIR

-455 YEEVVYDSPKNILSD
+455 YEEVQYEAPSKILAD
-470 IKALEDEVQQGLKE
+470 IKALESEVQTSLEE
-484 LEGMI
+484 LEGML

>member
-1 MATAVLKSEQKSQID
+1 MATILEQKSQID

-33 IEQISYLFFIKELDE
+33 IEQISYLFFIKELDDKQILAE
-48 KHTREERKAN
+48 KKAS
-58 RLNRQIEN
+58 RTGKPIEN
-66 PVFDETPKQQ
+66 PIFDETPKQQ

-83 KNFAPSE
+83 KDFAPNE
-90 MFKIVQEDVFPFIK
+90 MYKIVQEDVFPFIK

-119 FMIPSPALLATTV
+119 FMIPSPALLASAV
-132 DMIDKLEMQD
+132 DMISKLEMQD

-152 LLSKIAQAGV
+152 LLSKIAQAGI

-171 IGKMMVELADIQ
+171 IGKMMVELSDIK
-183 PNDIVCDPSCGT
+183 PDDIVCDPSCGT

-207 EKYPEMFM
+207 DKYPDMFM
-215 DTAKLQHFNNDM
+215 NEQLKKHFNNEM

-234 YSMLRRASMNM
+234 FSMLRIASMNM
-245 MSHGHQNPNI
+245 MSHGLQNPHI

-264 ASNLKEFC
+264 ASNLKDFC

-281 KGSLNKDT
+281 KGSVNEDT
-289 IAKNLTSVVTTTK
+289 IAKNIISEVNTKK
-302 TELLFLALMIRIL
+302 TELLFLALMIRLL

-330 FGTSNAHTTIR
+330 FGTSNAHLSIR
-341 KKLIDEQKLVAIIS
+341 KKLIDEQQLQAVIS

-375 KTNSGS
+375 KTNSGG
-381 TDKVWFYDMLHDGF
+381 TDKVWFYDMQNDGF

-409 PDIIAS
+409 PDIIKT
-415 YKNRHNEDNTDRKAK
+415 YKNRFNEDNTDKKAK
-430 HFFVDADEIR
+430 HFFVDVDEIR
-440 QNGYDLSIN
+440 KNNYDLSIN

-455 YEEVVYDSPKNILSD
+455 YEQVQYDSPKTILAE
-470 IKALEDEVQQGLKE
+470 IQTLETEVQQGLAE
-484 LEGMI
+484 LEAML

>member
-1 MATAVLKSEQKSQID
+1 MATILEQKAQID

-58 RLNRQIEN
+58 RLNRPIEN

-83 KNFAPSE
+83 KDFAPSE
-90 MFKIVQEDVFPFIK
+90 MYKVVQEDVFPFIK

-119 FMIPSPALLATTV
+119 FMIPSPALLATAV

-234 YSMLRRASMNM
+234 YSMLRIASMNM

-255 EYQDSLSED
+255 DYQDSLSED
-264 ASNLKEFC
+264 ASGLKEFC

-289 IAKNLTSVVTTTK
+289 IAKNLASEVSTTK

-341 KKLIDEQKLVAIIS
+341 KKLIDNQKLEAVIS

-367 STAVLIFT
+367 STAILIFT
-375 KTNSGS
+375 KTNSGG
-381 TDKVWFYDMLHDGF
+381 TDKVWFYDMQNDGF

-430 HFFVDADEIR
+430 HFFVEVDEIR

-455 YEEVVYDSPKNILSD
+455 YEEVQYEEPSKILAD
-470 IKALEDEVQQGLKE
+470 IKQLESEVQTSLEELK
-484 LEGMI
+484 GML

>member
-1 MATAVLKSEQKSQID
+1 MATILEQKSQID

-58 RLNRQIEN
+58 RLNRPIEN
-66 PVFDETPKQQ
+66 PVFDETQKQQ

-83 KNFAPSE
+83 KDFAPSE
-90 MFKIVQEDVFPFIK
+90 MYKVVQEDVFPFIK

-119 FMIPSPALLATTV
+119 FMIPSPALLATAV

-215 DTAKLQHFNNDM
+215 NTAKLQHFNNDM

-234 YSMLRRASMNM
+234 YSMLRIASMNM

-255 EYQDSLSED
+255 DYQDSLSED
-264 ASNLKEFC
+264 ASGLKEFC

-289 IAKNLTSVVTTTK
+289 IAKNLASEVSTTK

-341 KKLIDEQKLVAIIS
+341 QKLIDNQKLEAVIS

-367 STAVLIFT
+367 STAILIFT
-375 KTNSGS
+375 KTNSGG
-381 TDKVWFYDMLHDGF
+381 TDKVWFYDMQNDGF
-395 TLNDNRTPIEENDI
+395 TLNDNRTPIKENDI

-415 YKNRHNEDNTDRKAK
+415 FKNRHNEDNTDRKAK
-430 HFFVDADEIR
+430 HFFVDADDIR

-455 YEEVVYDSPKNILSD
+455 YEEVQYEAPSKILAD
-470 IKALEDEVQQGLKE
+470 IKALESEVQTSLEE
-484 LEGMI
+484 LEGML

>member
-1 MATAVLKSEQKSQID
+1 MATILEQKSQID

-58 RLNRQIEN
+58 RLNRPIEN

-83 KNFAPSE
+83 KDFAPSE
-90 MFKIVQEDVFPFIK
+90 MYKVVQEDVFPFIK

-119 FMIPSPALLATTV
+119 FMIPSPALLATAV

-215 DTAKLQHFNNDM
+215 NTAKLQHFNNDM

-234 YSMLRRASMNM
+234 YSMLRIASMNM
-245 MSHGHQNPNI
+245 MSHGQQNPNI
-255 EYQDSLSED
+255 DYQDSLSED
-264 ASNLKEFC
+264 ASGLKEFC

-289 IAKNLTSVVTTTK
+289 IAKNLASEVSTTK

-341 KKLIDEQKLVAIIS
+341 QKLIDNQKLEAVIS

-367 STAVLIFT
+367 STAILIFT
-375 KTNSGS
+375 KTNSGG
-381 TDKVWFYDMLHDGF
+381 TDKVWFYDMQNDGF

-415 YKNRHNEDNTDRKAK
+415 FKNRHNEDNTDRKAK
-430 HFFVDADEIR
+430 HFFVDADDIR

-455 YEEVVYDSPKNILSD
+455 YEEVQYEAPSKILAD
-470 IKALEDEVQQGLKE
+470 IKALESEVQTSLEE
-484 LEGMI
+484 LEGML